1 MLTGRIKAQ
10 IVAFVVLGLLATS
23 YLGLKYVGLDPFSTG
38 YTVTATLPAAGGAF
52 ENGQVTYRG
61 VPVGRIDRL
70 EPTDDGVRITMSIEG
85 GAPRIPADA
94 SPKVVNRSAIGEQYV
109 DLQGGTAG
117 GAALRDGDRLSAGAE
132 SQPPD
137 IDTLLR
143 SGEKFVGSVPKEALT
158 SVIDEGYDATQ
169 GVALDFGSLLE
180 SSQRFQKAADRNF
193 VVTRGL
199 IENSDRVLRTQE
211 ASSQSIRSFSA
222 DLSTIAATLESSDG
236 DLRTL
241 IDNTPAAAREIDT
254 LFQEVGRPLGVVL
267 ANLVTPAQ
275 VFGINANGVQDA
287 LVTAPRAFSIGWTI
301 TGSRGINLALSQS
314 YFSPLP
320 CTTGYGGT
328 APRRGTDT
336 SSGQSF
342 NRDAGCRSSAGA
354 SNVRGPKNVP
364 SRLGPAPSRD
374 AEGRLVRADVRMAD
388 SLADLMGGAR

>member
-1 MLTGRIKAQ
+1 MLTPRIKAQ
-10 IVAFVVLGLLATS
+10 VVAFVVLGLLATS

-38 YTVTATLPAAGGAF
+38 YTVTATMPAAGGAF

-61 VPVGRIDRL
+61 VPVGRVDRL
-70 EPTDDGVRITMSIEG
+70 DVTDDGVRVTMSIEG

-94 SPKVVNRSAIGEQYV
+94 TPKVVNRSAIGEQYV
-109 DLQGGTAG
+109 DLAGGTTG
-117 GAALRDGDRLSAGAE
+117 GAALKDGDRLSAGAE
-132 SQPPD
+132 SQPPA

-143 SGEKFVGSVPKEALT
+143 SGERFVASVPQEALT
-158 SVIDEGYDATQ
+158 SVIDEGYDASQ
-169 GVALDFGSLLE
+169 GVSTDFGSLLE
-180 SSQRFQKAADRNF
+180 SSQRFQEAADRNF

-211 ASSQSIRSFSA
+211 ASSDSIRSFSA
-222 DLSTIAATLESSDG
+222 DLATIAATLESSDG
-236 DLRTL
+236 DLRAL
-241 IDNTPAAAREIDT
+241 VDNTPAAARELQT
-254 LFQEVGRPLGVVL
+254 LFEQVGQPLGVVM

-275 VFGINANGVQDA
+275 VFGVNANGVQDA

-301 TGSRGINLALSQS
+301 TGARGINLALSQS

-336 SSGQSF
+336 SQGKAF
-342 NRDAGCRSSAGA
+342 NRDAGCRSRAGD

-364 SRLGPAPSRD
+364 SRLRAQD
-374 AEGRLVRADVRMAD
+374 GRVVAADVRMAD

>member
-10 IVAFVVLGLLATS
+10 IVVFVILGLLATS

-70 EPTDDGVRITMSIEG
+70 AVTDDGVRVTMSIDG

-94 SPKVVNRSAIGEQYV
+94 SPKVVNRSAIGEQYI
-109 DLQGGTAG
+109 DLQGGATG
-117 GAALRDGDRLSAGAE
+117 GAALKDGDRLSAGAD
-132 SQPPD
+132 SQPPS
-137 IDTLLR
+137 IDTLIR
-143 SGEKFVGSVPKEALT
+143 SGERAVASVPKEALT
-158 SVIDEGYDATQ
+158 SVIDEGYDASQ
-169 GVALDFGSLLE
+169 GVSMDFGSLLE
-180 SSQRFQKAADRNF
+180 SSQRFEKAADRNF

-211 ASSQSIRSFSA
+211 ASSESIRSFSS
-222 DLSTIAATLESSDG
+222 DLSTIASTLKSSDG
-236 DLRTL
+236 DLRGL
-241 IDNTPAAAREIDT
+241 IDNTPAAARELQT
-254 LFQEVGRPLGVVL
+254 LFEQVGQPLGVVM

-287 LVTAPRAFSIGWTI
+287 LVTAPKAFSIGWTV
-301 TGSRGINLALSQS
+301 TGSRGINLALSQT

-328 APRRGTDT
+328 TPRRGTDT
-336 SSGQSF
+336 SQGKAF
-342 NRDAGCRSSAGA
+342 NRDAGCRSGA
-354 SNVRGPKNVP
+354 ASSNVRGPKNVP
-364 SRLGPAPSRD
+364 SRLA
-374 AEGRLVRADVRMAD
+374 RADGRVATAQVRMAD